1 MCRCGEKVDPKWSA
15 SESSEVSLEGGNLNC
30 MKNYSSAALATQAG
44 VGGVSQKFCYGLA
57 MAFLQ
62 TPLRRFGFRTPSIT
76 RFDSS
81 DVYIADRV
89 TDTSAYVKLFQRFTS
104 FEGKTVLDLGCN
116 TGYLL
121 HSFLQSERFTAI
133 GADIVPSYLELA
145 RESYG
150 DTIKFVQTTPGSIPL
165 ADESVDVV
173 YTIDTVEHLSRAEEV
188 FREVFRLLRPGGLF
202 LVHFNPWLN
211 PYGSHLEDIIAFPWP
226 HLVFSMDTLLTVAAK
241 VYDSPAYPTACY
253 FLDPK
258 TGEKRPNPYH
268 NRENWETYLN
278 RMTIRRFNRLLK
290 RLPFEKVHQER
301 IGFGGKTFKL
311 SRFLRGLAQVP
322 VMDELFTNALF
333 TVLVKPPTRQ
343 K

>member
-1 MCRCGEKVDPKWSA
+1 
-15 SESSEVSLEGGNLNC
+15 

-44 VGGVSQKFCYGLA
+44 LGSVSQKFCYGLA

-62 TPLRRFGFRTPSIT
+62 TPLRRFGFRTPAIT

-81 DVYIADRV
+81 EVYIADRV
-89 TDTSAYVKLFQRFTS
+89 TDTSAYAQLFQRFTP

-133 GADIVPSYLELA
+133 GADIVHSYLELA

-150 DTIKFVQTTPGSIPL
+150 DTIKFVQTTPSNIPL
-165 ADESVDVV
+165 SDDSVDVV
-173 YTIDTVEHLSRAEEV
+173 YTIDTVEHLSRAEEI

-226 HLVFSMDTLLTVAAK
+226 HVVFSMDTLLTVAAK

-258 TGEKRPNPYH
+258 TGEKSPNPYH

-290 RLPFEKVHQER
+290 KLPFEQIHQER

-311 SRFLRGLAQVP
+311 SRLVRGLAQVP
-322 VMDELFTNALF
+322 LMDELFTSALF
-333 TVLVKPPTRQ
+333 TVLVKPRTGRA
-343 K
+343 